1 MTLEGKQREEVNQEV
16 EEEVDQQV
24 EVVVELL
31 LYAIQS
37 CGWIV

>member
-1 MTLEGKQREEVNQEV
+1 MTLEGKQREEVDQEV

>member
-1 MTLEGKQREEVNQEV
+1 MTLEGKQREEVDQEV

-24 EVVVELL
+24 DVVVELL

>member
-1 MTLEGKQREEVNQEV
+1 MTLEGKQREEV
-16 EEEVDQQV
+16 EEEVDQHV